1 LASTTDV
8 IRNTFKVLSQVDHN
22 VIPLQT
28 IISLMEQ
35 GGVIHTILSARG
47 KLKGN
52 DRIKFSSLYR
62 DKITPAVRTKGKPY
76 GSGSPKYYKMLN
88 AQVARGK
95 YSAITEVLLYHA
107 QKGDK
112 ALEY

>member
-1 LASTTDV
+1 
-8 IRNTFKVLSQVDHN
+8 
-22 VIPLQT
+22 
-28 IISLMEQ
+28 MEQ

-76 GSGSPKYYKMLN
+76 GSGPPKYYKMLN
-88 AQVARGK
+88 AQVVSGKEKAFHEISGK
-95 YSAITEVLLYHA
+95 YTQQLS
-107 QKGDK
+107 
-112 ALEY
+112 